1 MKFKKKPTIN
11 EIFEINNED
20 KIELIF
26 IDKDINLLKEII
38 LDAQFKKDII
48 IFRSN
53 LYEKNNDTLFQLVNL
68 KDNIYIYCRHDLMN
82 QLKSN
87 IKIINIIFK
96 ILSGII
102 QIKKNQKKV
111 NEKNEK
117 YFSCRW

>member
-1 MKFKKKPTIN
+1 M
-11 EIFEINNED
+11 
-20 KIELIF
+20 
-26 IDKDINLLKEII
+26 LKEII

-102 QIKKNQKKV
+102 QIKKIKRKLMKK
-111 NEKNEK
+111 K
-117 YFSCRW
+117 